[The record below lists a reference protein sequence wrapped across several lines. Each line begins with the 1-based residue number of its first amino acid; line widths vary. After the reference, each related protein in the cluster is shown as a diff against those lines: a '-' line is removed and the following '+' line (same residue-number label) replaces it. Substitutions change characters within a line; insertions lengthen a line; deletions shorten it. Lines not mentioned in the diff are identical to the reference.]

1 MKCHECGRHITPRSK
16 FCPYCGKPASPRR
29 GHKTNARTAKPNWP
43 LYVTLV
49 IAGVAIG
56 VLAVR
61 WLQKPDSMAASQFD
75 PTLRGEQ
82 LAQLYPAVY
91 EVASQF
97 NCPCGSCS
105 DGVEVC
111 DCEMVRGAAEVRL
124 FIYQLLQAHH
134 PPHVIEMVAEKY
146 GHRKDDTTTT
156 PQFELVPPSSWQAP
170 SSNQQLPKTSN

>member
-16 FCPYCGKPASPRR
+16 FCPYCGKPVSPRR
-29 GHKTNARTAKPNWP
+29 SHKTNARTAKPNWP

-56 VLAVR
+56 VLALR
-61 WLQKPDSMAASQFD
+61 WLQKPDSTAASQFD

-97 NCPCGSCS
+97 ICPCGSCT
-105 DGVEVC
+105 DGLEVC
-111 DCEMVRGAAEVRL
+111 DCEMARGASEVRL
-124 FIYQLLQAHH
+124 FIYQLLQVHH

-146 GHRKDDTTTT
+146 GYRKSGAPAPTSLEKA
-156 PQFELVPPSSWQAP
+156 PPPSWQTSP
-170 SSNQQLPKTSN
+170 NQ